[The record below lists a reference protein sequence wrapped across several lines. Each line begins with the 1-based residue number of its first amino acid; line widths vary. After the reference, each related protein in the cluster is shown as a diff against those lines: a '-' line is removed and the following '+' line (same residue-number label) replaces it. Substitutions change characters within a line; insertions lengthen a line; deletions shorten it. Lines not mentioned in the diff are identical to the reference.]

1 MNAPTRCVDELAGIR
16 QVSTTVNIG
25 NELRD
30 ARERLGLSRE
40 QLSAAT
46 KIQLQK
52 IAALEEGAF
61 DRLPK
66 GIYLDGIASAYA
78 REVGLDVDAFVRR
91 LRAHVEAPPPA
102 TLEEIAAVRQSHQ
115 LHAPEVWL
123 SPASGMLAF
132 GGVAL
137 ALAVAGVGVHFY
149 PRNPGAGTVPQTVV
163 AKTESLAPPVTQ
175 QIPDIF
181 PGAVGTS
188 GFEPVADPAE
198 AAPVTAPTPVEER
211 EVPPQPVAEPLLA
224 ELPAPP
230 QPVAEPKHLVAVS
243 DVAGEWT
250 FETRIESSSVRVFEG
265 LRLGYRLELRQQG
278 GRVEGTGRK
287 ISENGVSLSG
297 GGRTPI
303 AVHGTIDGGRL
314 SLTFGEEGARRR
326 STGTFDL
333 VLEDSGL
340 LRGSFSSNAARSA
353 GVVEARRL

>member
-1 MNAPTRCVDELAGIR
+1 VDELAGIR
-16 QVSTTVNIG
+16 QVFGSVNLG

-40 QLSAAT
+40 QISTAT
-46 KIQLQK
+46 KIQLRK

-61 DRLPK
+61 DLLPS

-91 LRAHVEAPPPA
+91 LRAHVEPPPPA
-102 TLEEIAAVRQSHQ
+102 TLEEIAAARQTHQ
-115 LHAPEVWL
+115 LAPELWL

-149 PRNPGAGTVPQTVV
+149 PRNPGAGSEPQTVV

-175 QIPDIF
+175 RIPDIF

-188 GFEPVADPAE
+188 GFEPVADPVEAPSV
-198 AAPVTAPTPVEER
+198 AAPTAVEEAG
-211 EVPPQPVAEPLLA
+211 VPPRAVAEPIPA

-230 QPVAEPKHLVAVS
+230 QPVAEPKHLAAVS

-250 FETRIESSSVRVFEG
+250 FETRIESSSMRVFEG
-265 LRLGYRLELRQQG
+265 LRLGYRLELRQTD
-278 GRVEGTGRK
+278 GRIEGTGRK

-314 SLTFGEEGARRR
+314 SLTFGEQGARRR

-333 VLEDSGL
+333 VVEDSGV
-340 LRGSFSSNAARSA
+340 LRGIFSSNAARSA